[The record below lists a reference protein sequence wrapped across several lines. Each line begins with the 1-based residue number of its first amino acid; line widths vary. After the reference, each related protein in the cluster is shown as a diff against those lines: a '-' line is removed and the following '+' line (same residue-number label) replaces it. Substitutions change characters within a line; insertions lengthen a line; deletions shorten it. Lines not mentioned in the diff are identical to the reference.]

1 MSSQFFGLNIGYS
14 GLNVAAS
21 AENTVAH
28 NIANANTTGYSKQVT
43 LQSATDALRVYQTYG
58 MTGTGVQVDA
68 VSQLRNEFFDIKYW
82 SNSADVGYYS
92 TAETFMS
99 TIEDYFNDTDTIKGF
114 TSVYNEDLYNA
125 LNDLADNPSS
135 DTTRKSL
142 ISAAQSLCEYFNQ
155 ISASL
160 TETQEQINNE
170 IKTQVGQINTIAE
183 EIASLNKQ
191 INMLEIQG
199 MAANDLRDRRANL
212 IDELSSYV
220 DVTVTET
227 PVTDQAN
234 GIETGANI
242 YRVSIS
248 NGNSLV
254 DGYEYNTL
262 KCESRSYA
270 YNQTDSEGLYD
281 LYWEQTGN
289 PFSCT
294 ASNLSGSLK
303 ALFEIRDGNNGENLS
318 GTVSDYSTD
327 EISINVTSD
336 TWSIFDENMSIDE
349 VISKLSIAEEGYMTV
364 GGYGF
369 NYSGFTVSMT
379 DSSYAT
385 VTFKNVS
392 TAKHY
397 GTALSTAA
405 ALAETNNRLVKVGQ
419 SVDYKGIAYYQAEMN
434 QWVRDFA
441 RAFNTIEKTGEDIN
455 GNALYADDGD
465 GDPETNISFFKW
477 YNKTDGTQM
486 DLLET
491 ELSEY
496 GGTDVTTVS
505 TYNVASDTNAYRNYY
520 YLTADNFCVNSAIV
534 NDVSLMST
542 TAEDGD
548 VDLSAADIVEELILI
563 KTDKSKMEFRGASSQ
578 NFLAIIASDIAM
590 DTSNAINLNTS
601 CTNIQNAIEQQ
612 RLSVSGVDEDE
623 EALDLIRYQKSY
635 SLNSKVISVM
645 AEIYDRLILETG
657 V

>member
-99 TIEDYFNDTDTIKGF
+99 TIEAYFNDTDTIKGF

-220 DVTVTET
+220 DVTVIET
-227 PVTDQAN
+227 PVVDQTN
-234 GIETGANI
+234 GIKTGANI
-242 YRVSIS
+242 YRVNVS
-248 NGNSLV
+248 NGDSLV

-262 KCESRSYA
+262 KCVARENA
-270 YNQTDSEGLYD
+270 YNQSDSDGLYD
-281 LYWEQTGN
+281 LYWVQTGN
-289 PFSCT
+289 AYSCT

-303 ALFEIRDGNNGENLS
+303 ALFEVRDGNNGENLQ
-318 GTVSDYSTD
+318 GTVTASTSNTLTMTVD
-327 EISINVTSD
+327 ST
-336 TWSIFDENMSIDE
+336 TWSLFDENMSLDE
-349 VISKLSIAEEGYMTV
+349 FISKLSISENGYMSV

-369 NYSGFTVSMT
+369 NYTGFTVTMT
-379 DSSYAT
+379 DSSSAT
-385 VTFKNVS
+385 VTFTGVS
-392 TAKHY
+392 TADGY
-397 GTALSTAA
+397 STDITTAGTAGT
-405 ALAETNNRLVKVGQ
+405 TVKCGK
-419 SVDYKGIAYYQAEMN
+419 SVDYKGIAFYQAEMN

-441 RAFNTIEKTGEDIN
+441 RVFNTIEKTGEDLN
-455 GNALYADDGD
+455 GNALYVDDGD

-520 YLTADNFCVNSAIV
+520 YLTADNFRVNSAIV

-590 DTSNAINLNTS
+590 DTSNAKNLNTS